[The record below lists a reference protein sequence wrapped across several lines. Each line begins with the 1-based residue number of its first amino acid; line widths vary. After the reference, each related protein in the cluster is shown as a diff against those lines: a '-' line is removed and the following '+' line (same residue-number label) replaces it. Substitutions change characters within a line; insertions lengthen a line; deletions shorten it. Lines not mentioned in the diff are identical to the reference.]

1 MADFCN
7 SGGSGGYADGVMSA
21 HEQSEL
27 AKISHFFLYNA
38 DNHARARA
46 GFDKDDLPKK
56 YKDGTGGG
64 APIEIPP
71 NDVDSS
77 EDDDSENEEGQP
89 EEKGGPV
96 LDLKERAKAD
106 GSLFSLVEKLKEQK
120 AKLDEKTKTID
131 DKGETGPTEEET
143 KSLNR
148 TLKKYSECKIAIST
162 YMLRFNFNI
171 SEAQIETI
179 YSKWLSDFDNE
190 DALLD
195 YIVDKSFEIQQAA
208 GGGPPR
214 QSKKRKGDG
223 GDAEARPSAGD
234 HDSGNV
240 LDVYRQAEI
249 TAYLRGPKGVAAVK
263 ALNLA
268 IDLAEST
275 IKKHGVEIRLLQ
287 ERKGAAKEGS
297 RIYTQIKNLRAAMVE
312 QTDIKTAKE
321 AELKALQT
329 EGPFQPNKKQRGA
342 AAAAAAEK
350 TEGEIQDDINAT
362 SIALQNT
369 NHEIC
374 FLENT
379 ADSENISYISAI
391 VTAKLSESVMI
402 KNLMQHLSGGVGV
415 DITAYKKKVS
425 DGLAKLRRTKKQ
437 YEKHV
442 LDCVLDLVDKK
453 PSAGSAGSVRCDMVL
468 GDYASKQQN
477 Q

>member
-1 MADFCN
+1 MTDFCN
-7 SGGSGGYADGVMSA
+7 SGGGYGDGVMSA
-21 HEQSEL
+21 LEQSEL

-38 DNHARARA
+38 ENHARARA

-120 AKLDEKTKTID
+120 AKLDEKTKKID
-131 DKGETGPTEEET
+131 DKGETAASENEL
-143 KSLNR
+143 KSLNE
-148 TLKKYSECKIAIST
+148 TSKKYSECKIAIST

-208 GGGPPR
+208 GGGPPS

-223 GDAEARPSAGD
+223 AEARPLAGG

-297 RIYTQIKNLRAAMVE
+297 RIYTQIKK
-312 QTDIKTAKE
+312 Q
-321 AELKALQT
+321 Q
-329 EGPFQPNKKQRGA
+329 KKQSWKLYKQKDHSNQTKNKGEQQQQQQQQKKLW
-342 AAAAAAEK
+342 EK
-350 TEGEIQDDINAT
+350 FRMTLM
-362 SIALQNT
+362 LQ
-369 NHEIC
+369 
-374 FLENT
+374 
-379 ADSENISYISAI
+379 
-391 VTAKLSESVMI
+391 V
-402 KNLMQHLSGGVGV
+402 
-415 DITAYKKKVS
+415 
-425 DGLAKLRRTKKQ
+425 
-437 YEKHV
+437 
-442 LDCVLDLVDKK
+442 
-453 PSAGSAGSVRCDMVL
+453 
-468 GDYASKQQN
+468 
-477 Q
+477 